1 MNRPNRTPGM
11 NRREFCAVVAG
22 AGATAALGIHPL
34 RAAQQQVQ
42 PPEKP
47 ATNRAEALKHPRK
60 ENSMP
65 GKYPGRV
72 VRSVHEG
79 VLVNNAPDPAIVDTL
94 VSRALLTLTGAANIN
109 EAWRAFVSPDDI
121 IGLKVNP
128 VAGKLLSTSPEI
140 VAAIIGQLQ
149 SAGIPRDHLVIWDRR
164 EFELQEV
171 GFTAERF
178 PGIKI
183 IGTERKDAA
192 GSFTDDK
199 GKLYGEA
206 MIDRDWFYWADVEEQ
221 YDAETLPY
229 MINGGKYS
237 YFSRIVTQDVTKIIN
252 IPILK
257 NAGTSI
263 TLCLKNLAY
272 GAISNTQRLHKQLW
286 SETTAEVPAFP
297 PLRDKVVLNIVDGIR
312 GCFNGGPGAN
322 PQFFSNYNTVLAG
335 TDPVAVDRIGYDI
348 VLKKR
353 LEEKVQK
360 EESPRGRLFL
370 DLAAAMGLGEAD
382 ISRISLTTEILS

>member
-11 NRREFCAVVAG
+11 NRREFCAMVAG
-22 AGATAALGIHPL
+22 AGATAALGIQTS
-34 RAAQQQVQ
+34 RAAQEQVR

-47 ATNRAEALKHPRK
+47 ATNRADALKHPRK
-60 ENSMP
+60 EISMP

-72 VRSVHEG
+72 ARSVHEHA
-79 VLVNNAPDPAIVDTL
+79 LANNTPDPAIADAM
-94 VSRALLTLTGAANIN
+94 VSHALLALTGAANIN
-109 EAWRAFVSPDDI
+109 EAWREFVSPDDI

-140 VAAIIGQLQ
+140 VAAIIGQLEK
-149 SAGIPRDHLVIWDRR
+149 AGIPRNHLVIWDRR

-171 GFTAERF
+171 GYTAERF
-178 PGIKI
+178 PGIRI
-183 IGTERKDAA
+183 AGTERKDAA
-192 GSFTDDK
+192 GSFTDAK

-206 MIDRDWFYWADVEEQ
+206 MIDRDWYYWADVEEQ
-221 YDAETLPY
+221 YDAETMPY
-229 MINGGKYS
+229 MINSGKHS
-237 YFSRIVTQDVTKIIN
+237 YFSRIVTQDVTKIVN

-257 NAGTSI
+257 NAGASI

-322 PQFFSNYNTVLAG
+322 PQFFTDYNTVLAG

-382 ISRISLTTEILS
+382 ISRIQLTTEILS

>member
-1 MNRPNRTPGM
+1 M
-11 NRREFCAVVAG
+11 NRRAFCAAVAG
-22 AGATAALGIHPL
+22 AGATAALGIHTAH
-34 RAAQQQVQ
+34 AAQQQVQ

-47 ATNRAEALKHPRK
+47 ATNRADALKHPRK

-94 VSRALLTLTGAANIN
+94 VSHALLTLTGAANIK
-109 EAWRAFVSPDDI
+109 EAWREFVSPDDI

-140 VAAIIGQLQ
+140 VAAIIGQLEN
-149 SAGIPRDHLVIWDRR
+149 AGIPRDHLVIWDRR

-192 GSFTDDK
+192 GSFTDAK
-199 GKLYGEA
+199 GTLYGEA
-206 MIDRDWFYWADVEEQ
+206 MIDHDWFYWADVEEQ

-229 MINGGKYS
+229 MINSGKYS

-257 NAGTSI
+257 NAGASI

-322 PQFFSNYNTVLAG
+322 PQFFTDYNTVLAG

-348 VLKKR
+348 VMKKR
-353 LEEKVQK
+353 LAEKVQK

-382 ISRISLTTEILS
+382 ISRIHLTTEILS